1 MKCRYCNTAF
11 IPTEANFCPNCGMQL
26 VPGEW
31 KTIDVSK
38 YPSLCKQEISNS
50 KTFFI
55 QNDTHEMLSCN
66 IDGVKFKQIFPNT
79 RSSIQINQTT
89 TLVVSCGNTSK
100 TIRLYNNDVFVNIIF
115 YMVGQ
120 YLQYRTN

>member
-38 YPSLCKQEISNS
+38 YPSMLKHIKG
-50 KTFFI
+50 KTFYL
-55 QNDTHEMLSCN
+55 QNWANEGLSYS
-66 IDGVKFKQIFPNT
+66 IDGVNQGQISRGNKVFIDIIKT
-79 RSSIQINQTT
+79 ATIRVSTISSSIIF
-89 TLVVSCGNTSK
+89 
-100 TIRLYNNDVFVNIIF
+100 RLYPNDIF
-115 YMVGQ
+115 ENVVIESNGFL
-120 YLQYRTN
+120 LQYKTY

>member
-38 YPSLCKQEISNS
+38 YPSMLKHIKGKTFYLQNCAGEVLSYSLDGVNQGQIPRGSKVVIEIS
-50 KTFFI
+50 KTA
-55 QNDTHEMLSCN
+55 NVRVSTTSSSR
-66 IDGVKFKQIFPNT
+66 IF
-79 RSSIQINQTT
+79 
-89 TLVVSCGNTSK
+89 
-100 TIRLYNNDVFVNIIF
+100 RLYPNDSFENIVIDSNGF
-115 YMVGQ
+115 L
-120 YLQYRTN
+120 LQYKTY